1 MTEDNSSRHMYIL
14 ELELELDTTSEPR
27 RRYQYESCESLI
39 GALNRFLEDIHTGRQ
54 VTQIG
59 DEFIMIKNIVSFKDV
74 SE

>member
-1 MTEDNSSRHMYIL
+1 MTEVNSPNRLYT
-14 ELELELDTTSEPR
+14 LELELDTTAEP

-39 GALNRFLEDIHTGRQ
+39 GALNRLLEDIHTGRQ

-59 DEFIMIKNIVSFKDV
+59 DEFIMIKHIISFKDV